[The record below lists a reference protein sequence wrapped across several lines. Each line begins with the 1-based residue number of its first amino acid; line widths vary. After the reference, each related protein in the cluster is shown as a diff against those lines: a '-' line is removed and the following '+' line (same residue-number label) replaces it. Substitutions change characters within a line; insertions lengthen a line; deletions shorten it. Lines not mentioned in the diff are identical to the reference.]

1 MITDGLGVS
10 SGELRDGMGD
20 RLYATFTRLRFVAT
34 GPLSGFVEN
43 EATRLT
49 GAIERAGAGM
59 FFSEQRFEG
68 VTDRIWLDHIPRSE
82 RDTIQVFAAVSDH
95 AVGVFQAMSQWRGEY
110 EAFRYE
116 ASGGEMRLVFPQ
128 TGNRETVRVKA
139 WRCDEGGMDF
149 CLELDG
155 ASRGAK
161 HYYSRKGWG
170 IDSARNL
177 DAIAHRID
185 AVRAQLGAN

>member
-1 MITDGLGVS
+1 MRKPVLLVVAVAVAVVS
-10 SGELRDGMGD
+10 LWSWRCASAPVIVGR
-20 RLYATFTRLRFVAT
+20 RL
-34 GPLSGFVEN
+34 
-43 EATRLT
+43 
-49 GAIERAGAGM
+49 
-59 FFSEQRFEG
+59 
-68 VTDRIWLDHIPRSE
+68 VTDRVWLDHIPRSE

-110 EAFRYE
+110 EGFRFE

-161 HYYSRKGWG
+161 RYYSRKGWE

-177 DAIAHRID
+177 DAIAHRLD

>member
-1 MITDGLGVS
+1 MRKPVLVAVAAAVVVVS
-10 SGELRDGMGD
+10 LWSWR
-20 RLYATFTRLRFVAT
+20 
-34 GPLSGFVEN
+34 
-43 EATRLT
+43 
-49 GAIERAGAGM
+49 RASAPVIVGRAL
-59 FFSEQRFEG
+59 

-139 WRCDEGGMDF
+139 RRCDEGGMDF

-161 HYYSRKGWG
+161 RYYSRKGWE
-170 IDSARNL
+170 IDSPRNL
-177 DAIAHRID
+177 DAIAHRLD